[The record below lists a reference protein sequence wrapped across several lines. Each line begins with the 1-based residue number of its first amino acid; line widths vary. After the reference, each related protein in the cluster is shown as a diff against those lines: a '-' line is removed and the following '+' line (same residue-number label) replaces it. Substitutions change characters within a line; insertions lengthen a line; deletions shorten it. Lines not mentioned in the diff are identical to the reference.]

1 MKSLSARR
9 KSMLK
14 DNPNVFKVSTI
25 RLSKRNAESLEIV
38 SQITA
43 TKPQEI
49 MNKAFEYYIENHQF
63 CDVAGLSREEFLAI
77 GKEEGF
83 SLGA

>member
-25 RLSKRNAESLEIV
+25 RLSKSNAEALEIV
-38 SQITA
+38 SRITA
-43 TKPQEI
+43 TKPPEI
-49 MNKAFEYYIENHQF
+49 TNKALEYYFEHHQF
-63 CDVAGLSREEFLAI
+63 CEIAGLSREEFIAI